1 MICHQTLG
9 SEDLAARSFPSA
21 LTHLKIAYEIGRSA
35 GNTVELPSIA
45 YDFGIAAMYVIHL
58 APSPATSKETSTSPA
73 SSSSSSASL
82 ASPSSSPVSRR
93 STTSPLFKPSP
104 LSSKT
109 AAGEDENSNVN
120 KESPYTSHPLRPIAH
135 SPATHAAGVLDPGEK
150 AVAVAAA
157 AAEREKV
164 ERIIEEAIAAVEGD
178 NSGSSSSDSEDE
190 DGEGKTR
197 EVERKRFN
205 FRRFR
210 SVSYSKFDKFKAA
223 SSKSTTSSTTS
234 TAADTATSPA
244 PPVSPSSPEATSST
258 STSTAAAGV
267 PPKRPYVKAKSFGA
281 RLRGGGGSKTPTFSP
296 PPTLSTPGKSESL
309 PVLPSPPLTPPVGMS
324 AQVTESGITTNDIS
338 LAASALSYLFRLVST
353 KQGLP
358 ELQVKTPHVLGL
370 PFDDED
376 NEKLWGG
383 EMKLSDED
391 LVVGT
396 PQILSS
402 QVLFK
407 KAELCYM
414 MSRLYSWVGQGFLG
428 EQYGRQATGFAVDFR
443 LVLNLPA
450 VAEVFPVFNVDD
462 QAPLPAIS
470 PKPKNGILSKLT
482 KRFTKVS
489 VS

>member
-58 APSPATSKETSTSPA
+58 APSPSTSKETTTSSA
-73 SSSSSSASL
+73 SSSSSSSSSSASL

-178 NSGSSSSDSEDE
+178 NSGSSSSSDSEDE

-197 EVERKRFN
+197 DVERKRFN

-223 SSKSTTSSTTS
+223 SSKSTTSTTS
-234 TAADTATSPA
+234 TAADTASPA

-407 KAELCYM
+407 KA
-414 MSRLYSWVGQGFLG
+414 
-428 EQYGRQATGFAVDFR
+428 
-443 LVLNLPA
+443 
-450 VAEVFPVFNVDD
+450 
-462 QAPLPAIS
+462 
-470 PKPKNGILSKLT
+470 
-482 KRFTKVS
+482 
-489 VS
+489 